1 MSRWIVTSI
10 AFLGMLVP
18 GAFAQQKG
26 KQHTLKGKVTDVG
39 KDALTVN
46 HGNVEGYMGAM
57 TMPYKVDKPDLLKA
71 VKVGEQ
77 IEATVYD
84 DDYTLYDV
92 KVAPPAEKSV
102 TPPAAKGKEK
112 AKK

>member
-1 MSRWIVTSI
+1 M
-10 AFLGMLVP
+10 P

-46 HGNVEGYMGAM
+46 HGNVEGYMGPM
-57 TMPYKVDKPDLLKA
+57 TMPYKVDKLDLLKA
-71 VKVGEQ
+71 VKVGDE

-84 DDYTLYDV
+84 DDYTLYNV
-92 KVAPPAEKSV
+92 KVA
-102 TPPAAKGKEK
+102 TPAAKGVTPAAAKSKEK
-112 AKK
+112 AHK